1 MGRPR
6 AGHARPLQGG
16 GIVLKRLVGSGLD
29 RSGKV
34 AGDGN
39 RTRRHIYIPHNY
51 AAAAQLRGGVKT
63 PPYSTDDLR
72 QPIITPAAYSFLSI
86 PTKYEQNKCPAAFW
100 GQPGSFVHYWQHRTI
115 PALRLKHRSGGS
127 PRQEPPQAAVALR
140 SASLRL
146 GVRHGI
152 CVAKMLDKTSSIICA
167 FGLAAAAPRS
177 PYRHLELCGIA
188 Y

>member
-39 RTRRHIYIPHNY
+39 RTRRHIYIPRNY

-63 PPYSTDDLR
+63 PPYSTDDLATFYKVLDQLTR
-72 QPIITPAAYSFLSI
+72 NLEAVDADPA
-86 PTKYEQNKCPAAFW
+86 EAF
-100 GQPGSFVHYWQHRTI
+100 
-115 PALRLKHRSGGS
+115 
-127 PRQEPPQAAVALR
+127 EP
-140 SASLRL
+140 
-146 GVRHGI
+146 
-152 CVAKMLDKTSSIICA
+152 
-167 FGLAAAAPRS
+167 
-177 PYRHLELCGIA
+177 LEIQ
-188 Y
+188 